1 MKKNSRPAVV
11 SLKEFVGEFNDEQR
25 KQIKKEIEYYD
36 LLHSFKEARESR
48 SITQEELANKSG
60 VNRTTLSKIESG
72 SRNATIDTL
81 MRLAEAMKMR
91 FEVRLYQ

>member
-1 MKKNSRPAVV
+1 MKKKARPAVI
-11 SLKEFVGEFNDEQR
+11 SLKEFASEFDKNQH

-36 LLHSFKEARESR
+36 LLHSFKIARESR
-48 SITQEELANKSG
+48 SITQEELARKSG
-60 VNRTTLSKIESG
+60 VNRSTLSKIESG

-81 MRLAEAMKMR
+81 MRLAAAMKMR